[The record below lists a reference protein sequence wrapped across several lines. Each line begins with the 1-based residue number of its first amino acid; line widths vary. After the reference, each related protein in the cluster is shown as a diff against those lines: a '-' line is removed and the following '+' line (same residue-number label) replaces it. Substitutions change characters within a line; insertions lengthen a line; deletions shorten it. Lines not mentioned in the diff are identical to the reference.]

1 MKDYS
6 NVLLI
11 DESNK
16 WGTEY
21 KGIKWGI
28 ITEGENN

>member
-1 MKDYS
+1 MEKYS
-6 NVLLI
+6 NVLL
-11 DESNK
+11 ESESSY
-16 WGTEY
+16 WGKEY